1 MLRPT
6 RGYSPARAEPRSPE
20 SNPGLGKF
28 GSFPLHLTHHIPSFN
43 TGEKTFRGT
52 PEAEGV
58 CLERGSLEAHLRL
71 QQNLPGW
78 WGQEGTG
85 DRNPHRMRD
94 CRAWGARKGSICSRK
109 AVRLSEFLIC
119 LNRIIT

>member
-43 TGEKTFRGT
+43 TGEKNFPRDPGS
-52 PEAEGV
+52 GG
-58 CLERGSLEAHLRL
+58 CLLRERLSRGSFASPAKPPRL
-71 QQNLPGW
+71 VGAGGDG
-78 WGQEGTG
+78 GQEPPQDEGLQSLG
-85 DRNPHRMRD
+85 
-94 CRAWGARKGSICSRK
+94 G
-109 AVRLSEFLIC
+109 
-119 LNRIIT
+119 